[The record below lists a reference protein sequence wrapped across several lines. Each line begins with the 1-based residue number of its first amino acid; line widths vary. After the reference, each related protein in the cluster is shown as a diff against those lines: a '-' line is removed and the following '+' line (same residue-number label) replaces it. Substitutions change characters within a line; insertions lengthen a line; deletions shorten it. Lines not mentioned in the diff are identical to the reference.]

1 MRTHVEIYRDRAS
14 GWRFRFIAGNG
25 RIIAQGESYLR
36 KAACLKTVYKIL
48 ALSPYTEVVEK

>member
-1 MRTHVEIYRDRAS
+1 MKTKVEIYKSD

-36 KAACLKTVYKIL
+36 KAACLKTVHRIL